1 MIVSM
6 TGYGAAERS
15 VDGVRYSLELRSLNH
30 RYFKATIRLP
40 EHLQIFEAEIEKLL
54 RTRLARGSVA
64 FLLRVKDESAQAAYT
79 VNQAALQAYVD
90 QIGQARV
97 PEGMQ
102 VTLDLAV
109 LAALP
114 GVFQPPDMDEPTRSR
129 YWDIVRG
136 LTLVAMDAL
145 VEMRARE
152 GQALREDLLRHASD
166 MRSHLQSVA
175 ELAPVVVQDYQKK
188 LQERVNHLLSEAK
201 LVLEQDAVVREVALF
216 ADRCDIGE
224 EIARLRCHLDQFQR
238 LFDTSE
244 HAGRK
249 LDFLAQEMLREA
261 NTIGSKSNHAA
272 ITGHVVEI
280 KGRIDRLKE
289 QVQNVE

>member
-40 EHLQIFEAEIEKLL
+40 EHLQVFEAEVEKLL
-54 RTRLARGSVA
+54 RTRLARGSVS
-64 FLLRVKDESAQAAYT
+64 FLLRVKDDSAQAAYT

-90 QIGQARV
+90 QIGRPRV
-97 PEGMQ
+97 PDGMQ
-102 VTLDLAV
+102 ATLDLAV

-114 GVFQPPDMDEPTRSR
+114 GVFQAPDVDEQTRMR
-129 YWDIVRG
+129 YWDILKGLG
-136 LTLVAMDAL
+136 LTAMDAL
-145 VEMRARE
+145 VDMRTRE
-152 GQALREDLLRHASD
+152 GQALREDLLRHVSD
-166 MRSHLQSVA
+166 MRSHLQSIT
-175 ELAPVVVQDYQKK
+175 ELAPAVVQDYQKK
-188 LQERVNHLLSEAK
+188 LQDRVNHLLSEAK
-201 LVLEQDAVVREVALF
+201 LTLEQDAVVREVALF

-224 EIARLRCHLDQFQR
+224 EIARLRSHLDQFER
-238 LFDTSE
+238 LCDTSE

-261 NTIGSKSNHAA
+261 NTIGSKSNHAV

>member
-30 RYFKATIRLP
+30 RYFKASIRLP
-40 EHLQIFEAEIEKLL
+40 EHLQMFEAEIDKLL

-64 FLLRVKDESAQAAYT
+64 FLLRVKDDSARSAYA
-79 VNQAALQAYVD
+79 VNAAALQAYVD
-90 QIGQARV
+90 QVGQARV
-97 PEGMQ
+97 PDGMEIS
-102 VTLDLAV
+102 LDLAV
-109 LAALP
+109 LAGLP
-114 GVFQPPDMDEPTRSR
+114 GVFQPPDLDEQTRSR
-129 YWDIVRG
+129 YWDIVSG
-136 LTLVAMDAL
+136 LTLTAMDAL
-145 VEMRARE
+145 LEMRAQE
-152 GQALREDLLRHASD
+152 GQALREDLLRHAAD
-166 MRSHLQSVA
+166 MRSHLQAVA
-175 ELAPVVVQDYQKK
+175 ELAPVVVQEYQKK

-224 EIARLRCHLDQFQR
+224 EIARLRSHLDQFEK
-238 LFDTSE
+238 LCDASE
-244 HAGRK
+244 HTGRK

-261 NTIGSKSNHAA
+261 NTIGSKSNHAG